1 MTHIQ
6 KEMLASQVLQILQ
19 IFKNIQAQTWIVGGW
34 GVDALIGK
42 QTRRHNDVDIAFD
55 AQDEE
60 KIIQTFYQL
69 GYSIVEDARPTR
81 FVLKKTDGT
90 EIDMHP
96 IVFDD
101 SGVGKQL
108 VPGGEPFLYPKDA
121 FAQGIID
128 GQKVPCL
135 TVNQQVVFHAGYVPL
150 AKDRHNINVLHE
162 HFAIKIPDAYKE

>member
-1 MTHIQ
+1 MTYIQ
-6 KEMLASQVLQILQ
+6 KEMTARQVLQILQ
-19 IFKNIQAQTWIVGGW
+19 IFKYIHAQVWLAGGW
-34 GVDALIGK
+34 GIDALIGQ
-42 QTRRHNDVDIAFD
+42 QTRKHNDVDIAFN

-60 KIIQTFYQL
+60 RIIETFYQL

-81 FVLKKTDGT
+81 FVLRKMDGT

-96 IVFDD
+96 VVFDD

-108 VPGGEPFLYPKDA
+108 VPGGEPFLYPKYA

-128 GQKVPCL
+128 EQKVPCL
-135 TVNQQVVFHAGYVPL
+135 SVNQQVVFHTGYVPL

-162 HFAIKIPDAYKE
+162 HFSIPLPDAYEE

>member
-6 KEMLASQVLQILQ
+6 KEMTAKGVLQILQ
-19 IFKNIQAQTWIVGGW
+19 IFKDMQTEVWIEGGW
-34 GVDALIGK
+34 GIDALIGK
-42 QTRRHNDVDIAFD
+42 QTRRHNDVDIAFNTK
-55 AQDEE
+55 DETR
-60 KIIQTFYQL
+60 IIHAFHQL

-81 FVLKKTDGT
+81 FVLRKMDGT

-96 IVFDD
+96 VVFDD

-128 GQKVPCL
+128 EQKVLCL
-135 TVNQQVVFHAGYVPL
+135 SVNQQVVFHTGYVPL

-162 HFAIKIPDAYKE
+162 HFSIPLPDAYEE